1 MAGVVNAKHG
11 VETMMDARAIACRSL
26 LPSRCK
32 NAFGL
37 EGLGMHLKILR
48 FMGSAQQ
55 LNRFASI
62 APTFSIVDCNPVSAL
77 QIEVGA
83 IGFACGLQHWW

>member
-11 VETMMDARAIACRSL
+11 VETMMEARAIACRRSL
-26 LPSRCK
+26 QPSRWLK
-32 NAFGL
+32 AIDL
-37 EGLGMHLKILR
+37 EGLGMHLKILT

-62 APTFSIVDCNPVSAL
+62 APTFSIVDCNTETAL
-77 QIEVGA
+77 
-83 IGFACGLQHWW
+83 